1 MPRTSSFEMGL
12 PAFRGAVRKIII
24 VNTAIFVFLLLTLGF
39 APQIAQRVGKFTVL
53 DPELIR
59 HGWLWQFATYGF
71 VHADPW
77 GFALTML
84 GIYFIGTA
92 VEEQVGSRRFYG
104 LYFSSLIMAGVAGF
118 LLSFTQVIAQ
128 GSTAGAGAAANAL
141 LMVFYLLYREA
152 PIMLFPLP
160 IQIPVKYIV
169 IFFAALQTAYLLL
182 SHFALHFCVLL
193 LGFGAGWVWYTAVYR
208 KRLVPSVSVS
218 ERYYGIRNS
227 YYRWKRRRAAKKF
240 QVYMK
245 KHNRDVYFDEYGNYK
260 PPDDKKD
267 DGETWVN

>member
-1 MPRTSSFEMGL
+1 MPRTTSFEMSL
-12 PAFRGAVRKIII
+12 PPFRGAVRQIILAS
-24 VNTAIFVFLLLTLGF
+24 TAIFVFLLLAVAF
-39 APQIAQRVGKFTVL
+39 APTLAQQIL
-53 DPELIR
+53 DLTGLAPQTIR
-59 HGWLWQFATYGF
+59 RGWLWQFVTYGF
-71 VHADPW
+71 IHVEPW

-84 GIYFIGTA
+84 GIYFIGRA

-104 LYFSSLIMAGVAGF
+104 LYFSSLAMAGVAGF
-118 LLSFTQVIAQ
+118 LLSLTHVIAQ
-128 GSTAGAGAAANAL
+128 GGTAGAGAAANAI

-169 IFFAALQTAYLLL
+169 IFFAAIETAYLLL

-193 LGFGAGWVWYTAVYR
+193 LGFGAGYIWYKFIYR
-208 KRLVPSVSVS
+208 KRLVPSVSIS
-218 ERYYGIRNS
+218 ERYYSARNA

-245 KHNRDVYFDEYGNYK
+245 KHDRDVYFDEYGNYK